1 MNSFLSVMIANLTA
15 GCPLTTTLTSFYL
28 LPQQTSPSIFVP
40 PLGMVTSDRVPT
52 PKATESLSLSVAPV
66 QAGEPQSL
74 PRVRRDVHPT
84 RPTFQNASPS
94 YPRIPRLVSRYA
106 KSATPNLDSQFQV
119 NASHVQKPLS
129 LIVQVRLFFLHVT
142 PSASHSASE

>member
-1 MNSFLSVMIANLTA
+1 
-15 GCPLTTTLTSFYL
+15 
-28 LPQQTSPSIFVP
+28 
-40 PLGMVTSDRVPT
+40 MVTSDRVPT
-52 PKATESLSLSVAPV
+52 QKATESLPFSVAPV

-129 LIVQVRLFFLHVT
+129 LIVQVRIFFLHVMLPLPRLT
-142 PSASHSASE
+142 ARQNDSAEKSSPVSAAQRNPVSRGER